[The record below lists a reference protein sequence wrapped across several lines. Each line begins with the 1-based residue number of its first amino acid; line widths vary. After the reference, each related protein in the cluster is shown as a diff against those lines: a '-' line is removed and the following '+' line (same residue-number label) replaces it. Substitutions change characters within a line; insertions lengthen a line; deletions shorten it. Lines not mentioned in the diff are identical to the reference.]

1 MRQYTLKSERPPA
14 RAGFLADLNPEQR
27 VVAESLNGPLL
38 VIAGAGTGKTRT
50 LTYRAAN
57 LVENGVDPG
66 RLLLLTFTN
75 KAAREMTDRVMRLVP
90 RAAGRIWAGTFHAI
104 GNRILREQAERLGYG
119 LNYGILDSEE
129 SRDVMDM
136 ALAEAVPDTT
146 KQRFPKAAVLQ
157 SMVSSSVNTERSLE
171 AVIKADFPQFI
182 GIAPAIEQVGVT
194 YMRLK
199 ADMNVMDYDDLLV
212 NWRMLLEDHADLRA
226 AYQARFSH
234 ILVDEYQ
241 DTNRLQAAVVRLMGA
256 HGNVMV
262 VGDDCQSI
270 YAFRGAEL
278 RNILDFPALFEGT
291 RITRLETSYRS
302 TPQVLAVANGS
313 IRHNRRQFDKTLRAH
328 RGDGELPIYACLSD
342 AQQQAAFVS
351 QRVLELRDEGVELK
365 QQAVLYRAH
374 YQAMEL
380 QLELQRRGI
389 PFVIRSGTKF
399 FEQGHIRDLLAHLK
413 ILFNPLDRLAWTRVL
428 KLYDGVGNQSAATI
442 YQHLAGTGDPWAA
455 LVAGAPIPKLPGKA
469 RKSFEQARALL
480 LDLGAPHLVGDPASM
495 LELVL
500 DRGYQTYLDR
510 VYPNADQRG
519 EDVRQ
524 LAHHASQYP
533 DYRAFLEE
541 LALVESVSVEEI
553 QSGSTSDECLV
564 LSTIHQAKGLEW
576 DAVYVLHLADGHF
589 PLQRAMRTP
598 DEIEEERRLFYVAVT
613 RARHTLH
620 LCHPQ
625 WSTGRDRF
633 PVLHRP
639 SRFLEELPHTRGDLI
654 ETWRIAEDL

>member
-442 YQHLAGTGDPWAA
+442 YQHRRARAIHGPRWWRGRPSRSCPARPASPSRRPGRCCWIWARRTWWGSG
-455 LVAGAPIPKLPGKA
+455 VDAGAGARSRLPDLPRSRVPQRRPARRGHPPAGPPRQPVPRLPGVP
-469 RKSFEQARALL
+469 
-480 LDLGAPHLVGDPASM
+480 GG
-495 LELVL
+495 
-500 DRGYQTYLDR
+500 
-510 VYPNADQRG
+510 
-519 EDVRQ
+519 
-524 LAHHASQYP
+524 
-533 DYRAFLEE
+533 